1 MRVQVLFHFGWC
13 RLKPH
18 LVATQPGVI
27 TRYEIAHAPSNS
39 AGVQVLGSSL
49 SSTSKIRLLI
59 VDDHPVVCEGLRSI
73 LLHAPQIE
81 LVGVCWT
88 GKSALRLAIST
99 RIDLMLIDL
108 RMAPMNGLEL
118 LFELNRNS
126 IRCKALVLANSEPDE
141 EVFESIEAG
150 AVGWLCKNMPP
161 SDILKRILAAA
172 AGETVFP
179 SNLSPHLGRRHV
191 KRTLT
196 AREVEVLNL
205 VSKGLSNKEVGNL
218 LGLSQFTV
226 RNQMKRICTK
236 LNASDRTQA
245 STTAMERGIIRP

>member
-1 MRVQVLFHFGWC
+1 MA
-13 RLKPH
+13 
-18 LVATQPGVI
+18 LV
-27 TRYEIAHAPSNS
+27 TRHEFRM
-39 AGVQVLGSSL
+39 QRTSL
-49 SSTSKIRLLI
+49 SRISRIRLLI

-73 LLHAPQIE
+73 VLHSPQIE

-88 GKSALRLAIST
+88 GESALRLAIST

-118 LFELNRNS
+118 LWELNRNS

-150 AVGWLCKNMPP
+150 AVGWLSKNMAPT
-161 SDILKRILAAA
+161 DILKGILAAA
-172 AGETVFP
+172 RGETVYP
-179 SNLSPHLGRRHV
+179 STLSARLERRHV
-191 KRTLT
+191 KRALT

-205 VSKGLSNKEVGNL
+205 VSKGLSNKEVGSV

-236 LNASDRTQA
+236 LDASDRTEA
-245 STTAMERGIIRP
+245 STTAMERGIIRH

>member
-1 MRVQVLFHFGWC
+1 MPQV
-13 RLKPH
+13 
-18 LVATQPGVI
+18 TQHGYIPCASHG
-27 TRYEIAHAPSNS
+27 N
-39 AGVQVLGSSL
+39 
-49 SSTSKIRLLI
+49 TSRIRLLI

-73 LLHAPQIE
+73 VHHSPQIE

-88 GKSALRLAIST
+88 GESALRLAIST

-118 LFELNRNS
+118 LWELNRNA
-126 IRCKALVLANSEPDE
+126 IRCKALVFTNSEPDE

-150 AVGWLCKNMPP
+150 AVGWLCKNMAPT
-161 SDILKRILAAA
+161 DILKGILAAA
-172 AGETVFP
+172 SGDTLYGP
-179 SNLSPHLGRRHV
+179 TISPRLDRKYV

-205 VSKGLSNKEVGNL
+205 VSKGLSNKEVGTA

-236 LNASDRTQA
+236 LDASDRTEA
-245 STTAMERGIIRP
+245 STTAMERGIIRH